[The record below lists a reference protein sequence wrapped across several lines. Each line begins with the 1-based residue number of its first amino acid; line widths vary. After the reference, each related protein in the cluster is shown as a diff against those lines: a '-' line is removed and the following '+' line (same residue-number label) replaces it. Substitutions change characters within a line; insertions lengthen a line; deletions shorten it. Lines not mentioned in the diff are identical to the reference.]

1 MATVQFYQNVP
12 LTKGGKHRLNISNA
26 DLYSE
31 LSLNYKLG
39 DSYTVSYVKG
49 GVVEVPTVAYSL
61 IKSNYMSYV
70 QGNEIHFC
78 YVDEVIWTSNRS
90 CAVSFT
96 EDYVTKYFKTAQFG
110 NGVLDVTNSLSY
122 YNSNKQSA
130 VINGYRP
137 KRFTELFANDFLA
150 SDNKLDYN
158 FNSWAYLFFV
168 KTEVSTLGFLKS
180 SNRYSPIP
188 TMFDVI
194 ICYNK
199 LQILQLS
206 LYFLNNVI
214 RDEDDIIDVYAIPTE
229 IANEIEYDAREYE
242 VGENTLIVRFVK
254 ETSNVATFNRD
265 FYPSYISDVNKGI
278 LWRNGVS
285 YIELNLM
292 GNIITFSPEDLS
304 DTMLD
309 NLGRIKLEF
318 GIADAPSLTLSIP
331 DKMSDNVV
339 HYKKLSTIDFP
350 KISVTRTSFENLL
363 GLGGITSIKNAIA
376 TYIHSGVG
384 GATLS
389 LGSDI
394 LTSLKASNVTMGTA
408 NSSAISGGV
417 QMWMRWICPTE
428 SELEKLIND
437 IAYNGLYYGTKDNI
451 DDIISANDGGVIYDG
466 VVYSTL
472 FVKAHGFNISGV
484 MPSEARREIAQTL
497 NEGVWI
503 HTSLASLKVIQ

>member
-12 LTKGGKHRLNISNA
+12 LTRGGRHQLNVPNA

-31 LSLNYKLG
+31 LTQNYKIG

-49 GVVEVPTVAYSL
+49 GVVEIPTVAYSL
-61 IKSNYMSYV
+61 IKSNYMTYV
-70 QGNEIHFC
+70 QGNDIHFC
-78 YVDEVIWTSNRS
+78 YVDGVIWTSNRS

-96 EDYVTKYFKTAQFG
+96 EDYVTKYFNSAQFG
-110 NGVLDVTNSLSY
+110 DGVLDVTNSRSY
-122 YNSNKQSA
+122 YNANKQSA
-130 VINGYRP
+130 GINGYKPR
-137 KRFTELFANDFLA
+137 RFTELFANSFLS

-168 KTEVSTLGFLKS
+168 KTEVSTLGFLKA

-194 ICYNK
+194 ICFDR

-206 LYFLNNVI
+206 LYFLNSAI
-214 RDEDDIIDVYAIPTE
+214 RDEDDIIDVYAIPIE
-229 IANEIEYDAREYE
+229 IANEIDYEIEQYD
-242 VGENTLIVRFVK
+242 VSGETLVVRFVK
-254 ETSNVATFNRD
+254 STSNTATFFRD
-265 FYPSYISDVNKGI
+265 FYPSYMTSENKGI
-278 LWRNGVS
+278 LWRSGAS
-285 YIELNLM
+285 YIELNMM
-292 GNIITFSPEDLS
+292 GNMITFSPEDLS
-304 DTMLD
+304 DIMTD

-331 DKMSDNVV
+331 DKMSDGVA

-363 GLGGITSIKNAIA
+363 GLGGINSIKNAIA

-384 GATLS
+384 DATLS

-394 LTSLKASNVTMGTA
+394 ITSLKSSNVTMGTA

-417 QMWMRWICPTE
+417 QLWMRWICPTE
-428 SELEKLIND
+428 SELDKLIND
-437 IAYNGLYYGTKDNI
+437 IAYNGLYYGTKENI
-451 DDIISANDGGVIYDG
+451 DGVIGADDGGVIYDG
-466 VVYSTL
+466 VIYSPL

-484 MPSEARREIAQTL
+484 MPSEARREITQTL
-497 NEGVWI
+497 NDGVWV
-503 HTSLASLKVIQ
+503 HTSLASLR